1 MHVKSFCRSSCSH
14 SAIAALPAI
23 IACCILCCAL
33 LPLTLPIPAETLNT
47 TVIGTFPRDMSEF
60 AHIDLKA
67 ARKFAWFEPLRDAL
81 VPRNFQLFNQ
91 FVASVSLDPDSQVD
105 ALYWGVVTLP
115 ERGEQVVGVAV
126 GSFDP
131 SAIADRFQNEKLPS
145 FDLHGFKLYAFG
157 TGEGPGDI
165 FFTLLDSDTA
175 AFGQRA
181 ALEKLVDVRTGASER
196 LFVNE
201 TLFPLI
207 DEASNSDA
215 MLWAVLDHTY
225 ALQVMRRFVPA
236 AMQFPQT
243 AAIADRL
250 KALTIGVDPRSD
262 NEIDLA
268 FQAVCSSADD
278 ANTLAAALQ
287 VALMYRR
294 YLSSD
299 DDPAISA
306 ILDGA
311 RVTPRG
317 DRLELDFSFTQEQ
330 FQSFVLSSA
339 HPARN
344 F

>member
-1 MHVKSFCRSSCSH
+1 
-14 SAIAALPAI
+14 
-23 IACCILCCAL
+23 
-33 LPLTLPIPAETLNT
+33 
-47 TVIGTFPRDMSEF
+47 MSEF
-60 AHIDLKA
+60 AHTDLKA

-91 FVASVSLDPDSQVD
+91 FVASVGLDPNSQVD
-105 ALYWGVVTLP
+105 AVYWGVVALP
-115 ERGEQVVGVAV
+115 DRGEQVVGVAV
-126 GSFDP
+126 GRFDP
-131 SAIADRFQNEKLPS
+131 SGIEDRFQEEKLPS
-145 FDLHGFKLYAFG
+145 FDLDGFKLYAFG
-157 TGEGPGDI
+157 TGQGPGDI

-181 ALEKLVDVRTGASER
+181 ALEKLVDVRTGASEG

-207 DEASNSDA
+207 GGANSDA
-215 MLWAVLDHTY
+215 MLWAVLDHKY
-225 ALQVMRRFVPA
+225 ALQAMRRFVPA

-243 AAIADRL
+243 AVITDRL

-262 NEIDLA
+262 NEIDFA
-268 FQAVCSSADD
+268 FQVVCSSVDD

-287 VALMYRR
+287 VGLMSRR
-294 YLSSD
+294 YEASGD
-299 DDPAISA
+299 DDGITV
-306 ILDGA
+306 ILDRA

-317 DRLELDFSFTQEQ
+317 DRLELDFSLTQEQ

-339 HPARN
+339 RPARN